1 VATQSP
7 SVLQWLGHPGEA
19 AVHRYGKQSVVAAGE
34 QVPVPEQ
41 DAACTNSEPE
51 QVAPAQPVLLE
62 TCAQLPAPS
71 HRPLLPQVPLAAHW
85 PLGAGDPAA
94 IGAQVPVPVMLQ
106 AWQLPQ
112 PLVEQQTPSIQL
124 PLPHSWPVPQAAPR
138 PFWAAQLPPEVDVQ

>member
-19 AVHRYGKQSVVAAGE
+19 VVHRYGKQSVVAAAP

-71 HRPLLPQVPLAAHW
+71 HRPLLPQVPFGAHW
-85 PLGAGDPAA
+85 PLGAGDPVA

-112 PLVEQQTPSIQL
+112 PLVEQQTPSMQL
-124 PLPHSWPVPQAAPR
+124 PLPHSWPVPQVAPR
-138 PFWAAQLPPEVDVQ
+138 PFWAVQLPPALDVQ

>member
-1 VATQSP
+1 MQSVSP
-7 SVLQWLGHPGEA
+7 VQLVLQAVVEA
-19 AVHRYGKQSVVAAGE
+19 QMYCPQVEVVGDG
-34 QVPVPEQ
+34 QLPLPEQ
-41 DAACTNSEPE
+41 TAVCTNSEPE

>member
-1 VATQSP
+1 MATQSP
-7 SVLQWLGHPGEA
+7 SVLQWVGHPGEV

-51 QVAPAQPVLLE
+51 QVALAQPVLLE

-94 IGAQVPVPVMLQ
+94 TSAEIGRPVDYLPV
-106 AWQLPQ
+106 
-112 PLVEQQTPSIQL
+112 
-124 PLPHSWPVPQAAPR
+124 AADG
-138 PFWAAQLPPEVDVQ
+138 AARAAALIAELL